1 MDAFQL
7 LEEAGKVSPA
17 QNAAVDAAV
26 DLVLTAASQEGSG
39 SAPAP
44 SLGLRRAW
52 RHRRIAFG
60 AVASTVAVALA
71 AAALL
76 AVTASAP
83 TGSSRL
89 PVTTAGLSAVQGCP
103 GEYAT
108 AGTLKQ
114 VSGTRLTIQQA
125 NDTGNVTVATDAS
138 TVITMPAT
146 GTVSDITNGLQV
158 MVQGTWSGRSLAA
171 TQVTVGVGQLG
182 PPAAAAPPRL
192 PRHRGHHPSLN
203 PPNGTPRL
211 VSGTAEDVHDGSFT
225 LILRGPAPGAGRID
239 VVTSNSTTVK
249 TDAKVSLSQLT
260 LGADVVAAGPEH
272 NGVITAGSVTEPPG
286 GHLVLPPGPIKI
298 RPHGCSASAITTAA
312 ILAGS

>member
-17 QNAAVDAAV
+17 PDAAVDAAV
-26 DLVLTAASQEGSG
+26 DLVLTAASREGSS

-44 SLGLRRAW
+44 SLIRRRAL

-60 AVASTVAVALA
+60 AVTSTVAVALGA
-71 AAALL
+71 AAFLAL
-76 AVTASAP
+76 AP

-89 PVTTAGLSAVQGCP
+89 PGTTAGLSAVQGCP

-114 VSGTRLTIQQA
+114 VSGTRLTLREA
-125 NDTGNVTVATDAS
+125 NATGNVTVATDAS
-138 TVITMPAT
+138 TVITIPAT
-146 GTVSDITNGLQV
+146 GTVRDITDGSTVL
-158 MVQGTWSGRSLAA
+158 VQGTWSGRSLAA
-171 TQVTVGVGQLG
+171 TQVTIHAGPLG
-182 PPAAAAPPRL
+182 PAAAKAPPRL
-192 PRHRGHHPSLN
+192 PDHRGHHPSLS
-203 PPNGTPRL
+203 PASGTPRL

-225 LILRGPAPGAGRID
+225 LILRGPVPGGQRID
-239 VVTSNSTTVK
+239 VVTSNSTVVK
-249 TDAKVSLSQLT
+249 TDAKVSLSRLP
-260 LGADVVAAGPEH
+260 LGADVVAAGPQH

-298 RPHGCSASAITTAA
+298 RSHGCSASAITAAA
-312 ILAGS
+312 IMAGS